1 MTLMYIKREPDGVS
15 IIGFNINL
23 TLQFYQYVTI
33 CKAKVKKIQNGT
45 IKFMVKNFFNLYH
58 T

>member
-33 CKAKVKKIQNGT
+33 CKAKVKKF
-45 IKFMVKNFFNLYH
+45 KMAR
-58 T
+58 

>member
-1 MTLMYIKREPDGVS
+1 MTLMYIKREPDVAS

-23 TLQFYQYVTI
+23 TMQFYQYGTI
-33 CKAKVKKIQNGT
+33 CKAKVKIQNDT
-45 IKFMVKNFFNLYH
+45 IKFMIKNFFNLYH